1 MAPTPTPQ
9 NRLCVGPNTVL
20 ISYELPPLEIQE
32 STRPSILN
40 CLPCWHRESHTYR
53 RIIRPNPM
61 HSIVPR
67 TCLSE
72 ASHAEIASV
81 AILPRP
87 STDCGSGCSVPIMT
101 RFLLGLFLLFA
112 ASRAQD
118 SLAQLIWT
126 GRTSGHTD
134 PVFSVAFSPDGT
146 ILASGGYDH
155 TVKLW
160 DISAWRGPTGIVEGE
175 FPDHSAILSN
185 FPNPFFW
192 QTTIDYALRQSGIVL
207 LSVYDLLGRE
217 MEVLVESSQP
227 AGQYQVRF
235 NAGHLPSGMYVYR
248 LQTGDERLVRWM
260 TLVR

>member
-1 MAPTPTPQ
+1 MPGARQVRYSGTMLTRQPLSRSATQRLSYKWDNEPKRIFLLCRLPRNVGGYPMAPKPTPQ
-9 NRLCVGPNTVL
+9 NRLCVGPETVL

-32 STRPSILN
+32 STRPPILN
-40 CLPCWHRESHTYR
+40 CLPCWHREWHTYR

-67 TCLSE
+67 TCLAE

-87 STDCGSGCSVPIMT
+87 STDCGSGGSVQIMR

-134 PVFSVAFSPDGT
+134 PVFSVAF
-146 ILASGGYDH
+146 
-155 TVKLW
+155 
-160 DISAWRGPTGIVEGE
+160 RPTGRYLPQGPMTTRSSFGT
-175 FPDHSAILSN
+175 FPHGRGRPASWKVNS
-185 FPNPFFW
+185 P
-192 QTTIDYALRQSGIVL
+192 TIR
-207 LSVYDLLGRE
+207 
-217 MEVLVESSQP
+217 
-227 AGQYQVRF
+227 RF
-235 NAGHLPSGMYVYR
+235 
-248 LQTGDERLVRWM
+248 
-260 TLVR
+260 